1 MEAFMK
7 TLVSVIALALVL
19 GWPSAGEAQSKKS
32 TARSA
37 ATSQQKPAQRVV
49 AQRSA
54 TPCVRRVWW
63 GCPGWDPDPNVR
75 TMLAR
80 DIGGDD

>member
-1 MEAFMK
+1 MK

-19 GWPSAGEAQSKKS
+19 AWPSAGEAQSKKS

-37 ATSQQKPAQRVV
+37 ATSRSKNL
-49 AQRSA
+49 RSA
-54 TPCVRRVWW
+54 RTSPSAARPV
-63 GCPGWDPDPNVR
+63 CPARLVGLPRLDPDPNVR